1 VKSFLRAT
9 AAVVTGVL
17 LSSVILASG
26 DLASAQAPAAPQGH
40 APGPDLPTLLHL
52 RPDQLAAYH
61 AVEAAGHDSP
71 ALLAQMRAKAQRL
84 PSETFPQRLDFQA
97 EVLNLQV
104 ARAHRVIEA
113 QRKFY
118 ALLTPAQQH
127 TLDQVTA
134 PHLQQAPAPH

>member
-1 VKSFLRAT
+1 MRAT

-17 LSSVILASG
+17 FASAGLA
-26 DLASAQAPAAPQGH
+26 AAQAPPVAQGQ
-40 APGPDLPTLLHL
+40 AQGPDLPTLLHL

-97 EVLNLQV
+97 EVLNLEV
-104 ARAHRVIEA
+104 ARAHRVMDA

-118 ALLTPAQQH
+118 AVLTPTQQH
-127 TLDQVTA
+127 TLNEVTA
-134 PHLQQAPAPH
+134 PRPQQGASQH

>member
-1 VKSFLRAT
+1 MKSFLRVP
-9 AAVVTGVL
+9 AAVVTVAL
-17 LSSVILASG
+17 LASAG
-26 DLASAQAPAAPQGH
+26 LASAQAPPVPQGQTQ
-40 APGPDLPTLLHL
+40 GPDLPTLLHL
-52 RPDQLAAYH
+52 RPDQLTAYH

-71 ALLAQMRAKAQRL
+71 TLLAQMRAKAQRL

-97 EVLNLQV
+97 EVLNLEV
-104 ARAHRVIEA
+104 ARAHRVMEA

-134 PHLQQAPAPH
+134 PRAQQGAPQH